1 MTLQHISCSR
11 NGNYA
16 AFQKY
21 TTLPYPLQG
30 NPNVVDHAET
40 CSVPYKARFS
50 DGAEGDA
57 FPYIQTLREFP
68 KEELLGK
75 VVMVRFD
82 SDILLPEKNDK
93 GASSFTSAL
102 LTIKYLHE
110 SGAKVLLV
118 SSWSVKIN
126 SKLLAAESVAKFLSS
141 VLQLKVVPVK
151 SVSGYVQSKMEEI
164 DKSNILL
171 LLENLSQ
178 FKEERANCSK
188 FAEHLSAGVDI
199 FVNDVFS
206 QCHKILASNVGVTCF
221 CCACVAGFHFE
232 EDLYKLKKAFRTDK
246 KPYVAVIGGG
256 NFLDKAAALH
266 FLASRCDCL
275 IFVGNMAFQIMHAL
289 GLRVPAKFV
298 EHGALEEALRLI
310 QFAKSRNMP
319 ILFSK
324 DFWCINDQ
332 LQNQLEIF
340 PSDSILDVKFG
351 FANHE
356 SGRASEL
363 AQILDKLTQRN
374 CCITVVGNVTSKA
387 VIKESSSVSVFNV
400 VKNAAVMWEFLKRRK
415 LPGLMALDRLP
426 KEEKLATVAVARR
439 RRRRSRHR
447 RWSSSDAVA
456 DPQVVVEES
465 ILWRRVLDSRFGCDQ
480 FGGMRRPWRGC
491 YGVGLWRSIS
501 YGWTYSTKLARDR
514 EVCVADYVPWAVGG
528 LEPKAYPFEIDWHG
542 AYTDPAQPLVVDI
555 GSESSL
561 KCPNPDFSKPEHRWR
576 MVQKSLI
583 EGIGDLLAS
592 DGKVFLQS
600 DIESVALRM
609 KEQFIEHGKG
619 KLAVVQDRKDTAVGR
634 EEWLKENPFGVQS
647 DWEQHLHSS
656 RRLLEGESL
665 QLHFLANGIGLF
677 TYRNP
682 KRCGALILL
691 VPLENLE
698 ALTSFTIVFS

>member
-1 MTLQHISCSR
+1 MYLNLEVARYSKPILGPSVSR
-11 NGNYA
+11 SLLRAG
-16 AFQKY
+16 
-21 TTLPYPLQG
+21 
-30 NPNVVDHAET
+30 
-40 CSVPYKARFS
+40 FS

-68 KEELLGK
+68 KDELLGK

-82 SDILLPEKNDK
+82 SDILLPEKNDM

-126 SKLLAAESVAKFLSS
+126 SKLLVAESVAEFLSS

-188 FAEHLSAGVDI
+188 FAEQLSAGVDI

-232 EDLYKLKKAFRTDK
+232 EDLYQLKKAFRTDK
-246 KPYVAVIGGG
+246 KPYVAIIGGG

-266 FLASRCDCL
+266 FLASRCDGL
-275 IFVGNMAFQIMHAL
+275 IFVGNMAFQVMHAL

-298 EHGALEEALRLI
+298 EHGALEEALWLI
-310 QFAKSRNMP
+310 QFAKSRNVP
-319 ILFSK
+319 ILFPK
-324 DFWCINDQ
+324 DFWCRNDQ

-340 PSDSILDVKFG
+340 PSDSILDGKAATFGLDAKMFLLKGHKIMWTGPVKFG
-351 FANHE
+351 FTNHE
-356 SGRASEL
+356 SCGASEL
-363 AQILDKLTQRN
+363 AQILDKLTQSN
-374 CCITVVGNVTSKA
+374 CCITVVGNVASKA
-387 VIKESSSVSVFNV
+387 VMKESRSVSVYNV

-415 LPGLMALDRLP
+415 LPGLMALDR
-426 KEEKLATVAVARR
+426 
-439 RRRRSRHR
+439 
-447 RWSSSDAVA
+447 
-456 DPQVVVEES
+456 
-465 ILWRRVLDSRFGCDQ
+465 
-480 FGGMRRPWRGC
+480 
-491 YGVGLWRSIS
+491 
-501 YGWTYSTKLARDR
+501 
-514 EVCVADYVPWAVGG
+514 
-528 LEPKAYPFEIDWHG
+528 AYPFEIDWHA

-555 GSESSL
+555 GSARTINRKRIVSVQNGKEEKGTELSRYFIATNATSSFRSVVSSYPGEIVL
-561 KCPNPDFSKPEHRWR
+561 VSIQCPNPDFNKPEHRWR

-600 DIESVALRM
+600 DIEPVALRM

-619 KLAVVQDRKDTAVGR
+619 KLAVVQDHQDTAVGQ

-647 DWEQHLHSS
+647 DWEQHVLH
-656 RRLLEGESL
+656 RGDPICTL
-665 QLHFLANGIGLF
+665 QGSEKLCAQPAKQRAKTVLQAILNCSII
-677 TYRNP
+677 RNF
-682 KRCGALILL
+682 
-691 VPLENLE
+691 VPLSMATLYHYNRKFYGGFGGRSCPFSVLE
-698 ALTSFTIVFS
+698 KMKGVISF